1 MAVKKKKGLGRGLDA
16 LIAPS
21 VPQANH
27 STASAISNDTSTLP
41 TPSSEKAA
49 TSTETSTQPNV
60 VEKIVE
66 VPVEKIVEKVVEVP
80 VEKVVEKVVEVPV
93 EKIVEK
99 VIEKESET
107 MVKIDEIEPNRSQP
121 RQNFDEDALQ
131 ELADSIKLHGI
142 IQPLIVQKNDEFY
155 KIIAGERR
163 WRAARLAGLTEVPVI
178 IKDYTPMESM
188 EIALIEN
195 LQRENL
201 NPIEEAIGYNLLM
214 DEFNLTQEL
223 ISQRVGKSRSAI
235 ANSLRLLSLED
246 EIQKMLIL
254 GTLTSGHA
262 RAILSLD
269 DKELRIA
276 LSKRIIEDNLNVRQA
291 EALAKQL
298 QKKKPQKKKSEKTAY
313 DIEIEKIQNTLS
325 SAMGTKVRINHT
337 AKKGKI
343 EIEYYGNEDL
353 ERVLGFFN
361 IKGE

>member
-1 MAVKKKKGLGRGLDA
+1 MAKKGLGKGLNSLFNEED
-16 LIAPS
+16 IEE
-21 VPQANH
+21 VTFDITQ
-27 STASAISNDTSTLP
+27 
-41 TPSSEKAA
+41 SSEGDIK
-49 TSTETSTQPNV
+49 
-60 VEKIVE
+60 
-66 VPVEKIVEKVVEVP
+66 KVRM
-80 VEKVVEKVVEVPV
+80 
-93 EKIVEK
+93 
-99 VIEKESET
+99 SL
-107 MVKIDEIEPNRSQP
+107 IEPNKKQP
-121 RQNFDEDALQ
+121 RRHFDEEKITA
-131 ELADSIKLHGI
+131 LADSIKEHGL
-142 IQPLIVQKNDEFY
+142 IQPIIITPSDNNMY
-155 KIIAGERR
+155 KIVAGERR
-163 WRAARLAGLTEVPVI
+163 WRAAKKANLKEIPAVI
-178 IKDYTPMESM
+178 RKYSEEQVA

-269 DKELRIA
+269 DKELRMA

-298 QKKKPQKKKSEKTAY
+298 QKKKPQKKEPEKTAY

-325 SAMGTKVRINHT
+325 SAMGTKVKINHT

>member
-1 MAVKKKKGLGRGLDA
+1 MAKKGLGKGLNSLFNEED
-16 LIAPS
+16 IEE
-21 VPQANH
+21 V
-27 STASAISNDTSTLP
+27 TSEITK
-41 TPSSEKAA
+41 SSEGDIK
-49 TSTETSTQPNV
+49 
-60 VEKIVE
+60 
-66 VPVEKIVEKVVEVP
+66 KVRM
-80 VEKVVEKVVEVPV
+80 
-93 EKIVEK
+93 
-99 VIEKESET
+99 SL
-107 MVKIDEIEPNRSQP
+107 IEPNKKQP
-121 RQNFDEDALQ
+121 RRHFDEEKITA
-131 ELADSIKLHGI
+131 LADSIKEHGL
-142 IQPLIVQKNDEFY
+142 IQPIIITPSDNNMY
-155 KIIAGERR
+155 KIVAGERR
-163 WRAARLAGLTEVPVI
+163 WRAAKKANLKEIPAVI
-178 IKDYTPMESM
+178 RKYSEEQVA

-276 LSKRIIEDNLNVRQA
+276 LSKHIIEDNLNVRQA

-298 QKKKPQKKKSEKTAY
+298 QKKKPQKKKSEKTPY

>member
-1 MAVKKKKGLGRGLDA
+1 MAKKGLGKGLNSLFNEKD
-16 LIAPS
+16 IEE
-21 VPQANH
+21 V
-27 STASAISNDTSTLP
+27 TSDITQ
-41 TPSSEKAA
+41 SSEGDIK
-49 TSTETSTQPNV
+49 
-60 VEKIVE
+60 
-66 VPVEKIVEKVVEVP
+66 KVRM
-80 VEKVVEKVVEVPV
+80 
-93 EKIVEK
+93 
-99 VIEKESET
+99 SL
-107 MVKIDEIEPNRSQP
+107 IEPNKKQP
-121 RQNFDEDALQ
+121 RRHFDEEKITA
-131 ELADSIKLHGI
+131 LADSIKEHGL
-142 IQPLIVQKNDEFY
+142 IQPIIITPSDNNMY
-155 KIIAGERR
+155 KIVAGERR
-163 WRAARLAGLTEVPVI
+163 WRAAKKANLKEIPAVI
-178 IKDYTPMESM
+178 RKYSEEQVA

-269 DKELRIA
+269 DRELRMA

-291 EALAKQL
+291 EALAKQI
-298 QKKKPQKKKSEKTAY
+298 QKKKTPKKEPSKTAY
-313 DIEIEKIQNTLS
+313 DIEIEKLQNKLS
-325 SAMGTKVRINHT
+325 SEMGTKVKINHT

-353 ERVLGFFN
+353 ERILGFFKL
-361 IKGE
+361 KGE

>member
-1 MAVKKKKGLGRGLDA
+1 MAKKGLGKGLNFLFNEED
-16 LIAPS
+16 IEE
-21 VPQANH
+21 V
-27 STASAISNDTSTLP
+27 TSEITK
-41 TPSSEKAA
+41 SSEGDIK
-49 TSTETSTQPNV
+49 
-60 VEKIVE
+60 
-66 VPVEKIVEKVVEVP
+66 KVRM
-80 VEKVVEKVVEVPV
+80 
-93 EKIVEK
+93 
-99 VIEKESET
+99 SL
-107 MVKIDEIEPNRSQP
+107 IEPNKKQP
-121 RQNFDEDALQ
+121 RRHFDE
-131 ELADSIKLHGI
+131 EKITVLADSIKEHGL
-142 IQPLIVQKNDEFY
+142 IQPIIITPSDNNMY
-155 KIIAGERR
+155 KIVAGERR
-163 WRAARLAGLTEVPVI
+163 WRAAKKANLKEIPAVI
-178 IKDYTPMESM
+178 RKYSEEQVA

-298 QKKKPQKKKSEKTAY
+298 QKKKPQKKESEKTAY

>member
-1 MAVKKKKGLGRGLDA
+1 MAKKGLGKGLNSLFNEED
-16 LIAPS
+16 IEE
-21 VPQANH
+21 V
-27 STASAISNDTSTLP
+27 TSEITK
-41 TPSSEKAA
+41 SSEGDIKKVRM
-49 TSTETSTQPNV
+49 SLIDKKQPRRHFDE
-60 VEKIVE
+60 EKI
-66 VPVEKIVEKVVEVP
+66 
-80 VEKVVEKVVEVPV
+80 
-93 EKIVEK
+93 
-99 VIEKESET
+99 T
-107 MVKIDEIEPNRSQP
+107 
-121 RQNFDEDALQ
+121 A
-131 ELADSIKLHGI
+131 LADSIKEHGL
-142 IQPLIVQKNDEFY
+142 IQPIIITPSDNNMY
-155 KIIAGERR
+155 KIVAGERR
-163 WRAARLAGLTEVPVI
+163 WRAAKKANLKEIPAVI
-178 IKDYTPMESM
+178 RKYSEEQVA

-291 EALAKQL
+291 EALAKQ
-298 QKKKPQKKKSEKTAY
+298 KPQKKKSEKTAY

-325 SAMGTKVRINHT
+325 SAMGTKVKINHT

>member
-1 MAVKKKKGLGRGLDA
+1 MFVDDGFSVLDTDCGV
-16 LIAPS
+16 INNS
-21 VPQANH
+21 NM
-27 STASAISNDTSTLP
+27 IS
-41 TPSSEKAA
+41 
-49 TSTETSTQPNV
+49 
-60 VEKIVE
+60 E
-66 VPVEKIVEKVVEVP
+66 VKVV
-80 VEKVVEKVVEVPV
+80 KVA
-93 EKIVEK
+93 
-99 VIEKESET
+99 
-107 MVKIDEIEPNRSQP
+107 IDQIFPNPYQP
-121 RQNFDEDALQ
+121 RKNFDDEALRD
-131 ELADSIKLHGI
+131 LSASIAQFGVL
-142 IQPLIVQKNDEFY
+142 QPLLVAPADNGRY
-155 KIIAGERR
+155 MLIAGERR
-163 WRAARLAGLTEVPVI
+163 LRASKMAKLQEVPVI
-178 IKDYTPMESM
+178 ISEYTSQQIA

>member
-1 MAVKKKKGLGRGLDA
+1 MY
-16 LIAPS
+16 
-21 VPQANH
+21 
-27 STASAISNDTSTLP
+27 
-41 TPSSEKAA
+41 
-49 TSTETSTQPNV
+49 
-60 VEKIVE
+60 KIV
-66 VPVEKIVEKVVEVP
+66 
-80 VEKVVEKVVEVPV
+80 
-93 EKIVEK
+93 
-99 VIEKESET
+99 
-107 MVKIDEIEPNRSQP
+107 
-121 RQNFDEDALQ
+121 
-131 ELADSIKLHGI
+131 
-142 IQPLIVQKNDEFY
+142 
-155 KIIAGERR
+155 AGERR
-163 WRAARLAGLTEVPVI
+163 WRAAKKANLKEIPAVI
-178 IKDYTPMESM
+178 RKYSEEQVA

-298 QKKKPQKKKSEKTAY
+298 QKEKATEVKKLEKTAY

-337 AKKGKI
+337 AKKVKLKLNITETKI
-343 EIEYYGNEDL
+343 
-353 ERVLGFFN
+353 
-361 IKGE
+361 

>member
-1 MAVKKKKGLGRGLDA
+1 MAKKGLGKGLNSLFNEED
-16 LIAPS
+16 IEE
-21 VPQANH
+21 V
-27 STASAISNDTSTLP
+27 TSEITK
-41 TPSSEKAA
+41 SSDGDIK
-49 TSTETSTQPNV
+49 
-60 VEKIVE
+60 
-66 VPVEKIVEKVVEVP
+66 KVRM
-80 VEKVVEKVVEVPV
+80 
-93 EKIVEK
+93 
-99 VIEKESET
+99 SL
-107 MVKIDEIEPNRSQP
+107 IEPNKKQP
-121 RQNFDEDALQ
+121 RRHFDEEKITA
-131 ELADSIKLHGI
+131 LADSIKEHGL
-142 IQPLIVQKNDEFY
+142 IQPIIITPSDNNMY
-155 KIIAGERR
+155 KIVAGERR
-163 WRAARLAGLTEVPVI
+163 WRAAKKANLKEIPAVI
-178 IKDYTPMESM
+178 RKYSEEQVA

-298 QKKKPQKKKSEKTAY
+298 QKKKPQKKKYEKTAY

>member
-1 MAVKKKKGLGRGLDA
+1 MY
-16 LIAPS
+16 
-21 VPQANH
+21 
-27 STASAISNDTSTLP
+27 
-41 TPSSEKAA
+41 
-49 TSTETSTQPNV
+49 
-60 VEKIVE
+60 KIV
-66 VPVEKIVEKVVEVP
+66 
-80 VEKVVEKVVEVPV
+80 
-93 EKIVEK
+93 
-99 VIEKESET
+99 
-107 MVKIDEIEPNRSQP
+107 
-121 RQNFDEDALQ
+121 
-131 ELADSIKLHGI
+131 
-142 IQPLIVQKNDEFY
+142 
-155 KIIAGERR
+155 AGERR
-163 WRAARLAGLTEVPVI
+163 WRAAKKANLKEIPAVI
-178 IKDYTPMESM
+178 RKYSEEQVA

-298 QKKKPQKKKSEKTAY
+298 QKKKPQKKKLK
-313 DIEIEKIQNTLS
+313 NGL
-325 SAMGTKVRINHT
+325 
-337 AKKGKI
+337 
-343 EIEYYGNEDL
+343 
-353 ERVLGFFN
+353 
-361 IKGE
+361 

>member
-1 MAVKKKKGLGRGLDA
+1 MAKKGLGKGLNSLFNEED
-16 LIAPS
+16 IEE
-21 VPQANH
+21 V
-27 STASAISNDTSTLP
+27 TSEITK
-41 TPSSEKAA
+41 SSEGDIK
-49 TSTETSTQPNV
+49 
-60 VEKIVE
+60 
-66 VPVEKIVEKVVEVP
+66 KVRM
-80 VEKVVEKVVEVPV
+80 
-93 EKIVEK
+93 
-99 VIEKESET
+99 SL
-107 MVKIDEIEPNRSQP
+107 IEPNKKQP
-121 RQNFDEDALQ
+121 RRHFDEEKITA
-131 ELADSIKLHGI
+131 LADSIKEHGL
-142 IQPLIVQKNDEFY
+142 IQPIIITPSDNNMY
-155 KIIAGERR
+155 KIVAGERR
-163 WRAARLAGLTEVPVI
+163 WRAAKKANLKEIPAVI
-178 IKDYTPMESM
+178 RKYSEEQVA

-313 DIEIEKIQNTLS
+313 YIEIEKIQNTLS

>member
-1 MAVKKKKGLGRGLDA
+1 MAKKGLGKGLNSLFNEED
-16 LIAPS
+16 IEE
-21 VPQANH
+21 V
-27 STASAISNDTSTLP
+27 TSEITK
-41 TPSSEKAA
+41 SSEGDIK
-49 TSTETSTQPNV
+49 
-60 VEKIVE
+60 
-66 VPVEKIVEKVVEVP
+66 KVRM
-80 VEKVVEKVVEVPV
+80 
-93 EKIVEK
+93 
-99 VIEKESET
+99 SL
-107 MVKIDEIEPNRSQP
+107 IEPNKKQP
-121 RQNFDEDALQ
+121 RRHFDEEKITA
-131 ELADSIKLHGI
+131 LADSIKEHGL
-142 IQPLIVQKNDEFY
+142 IQPIIITPSDNNMY
-155 KIIAGERR
+155 KIVAGERR
-163 WRAARLAGLTEVPVI
+163 WRAAKKANLKEIPAVI
-178 IKDYTPMESM
+178 RKYSEEQVA

-262 RAILSLD
+262 RAI
-269 DKELRIA
+269 A
-276 LSKRIIEDNLNVRQA
+276 LSKHIIEDNLNVRQA